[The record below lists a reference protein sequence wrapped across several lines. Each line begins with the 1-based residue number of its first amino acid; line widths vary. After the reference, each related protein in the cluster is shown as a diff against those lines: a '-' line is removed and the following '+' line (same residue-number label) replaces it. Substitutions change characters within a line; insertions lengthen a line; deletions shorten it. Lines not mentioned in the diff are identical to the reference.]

1 MSQFWNF
8 FNLGLGQVLDW
19 QAIDHILFLIVVVAA
34 FSLKDWIRLLWF
46 ITLFTLGHIL
56 ALALSTYN
64 IIMVQGGLVHFL
76 IPLTIFFTALFSL
89 FTAGKPRRDN
99 KIQVFYFISLF
110 LGIIYGIGFSSSFQS
125 MTANVSAKVL
135 PLLEYGLGL
144 LAGQIIVVLII
155 LIIASII
162 QTIFRFS
169 KRDWLMVISSIVI
182 GFMIP
187 MLLENKFW

>member
-8 FNLGLGQVLDW
+8 FNLGLGQALNW
-19 QAIDHILFLIVVVAA
+19 QAIDHISFLIVVVAA
-34 FSLKDWIRLLWF
+34 FSFTDWIRLLWL
-46 ITLFTLGHIL
+46 ITLFTVGHIM
-56 ALALSTYN
+56 ALVLSTYN
-64 IIMVQGGLVHFL
+64 IILAQGSLVYFL
-76 IPLTIFFTALFSL
+76 IPLTIFFTAIFSL
-89 FTAGKPRRDN
+89 FTAGKTRRDG

-110 LGIIYGIGFSSSFQS
+110 LGIIYGLGFSSNFQS
-125 MTANVSAKVL
+125 ITADVSAKLL

-144 LAGQIIVVLII
+144 QAGQIIVVLIV

-169 KRDWLMVISSIVI
+169 KRDWVMVISSVVM

-187 MLLENKFW
+187 VLLENKFW